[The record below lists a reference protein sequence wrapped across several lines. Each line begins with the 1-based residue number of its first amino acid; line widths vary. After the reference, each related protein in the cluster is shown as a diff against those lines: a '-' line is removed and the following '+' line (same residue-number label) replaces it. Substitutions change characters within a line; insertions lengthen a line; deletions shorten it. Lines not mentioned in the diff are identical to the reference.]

1 MNEHAVLDHICAT
14 GSFGPEVL
22 IGPGDDMALMDLDLE
37 SSGAGVLVAVD
48 QIIDGI
54 HVLVDGTPLDSIG
67 HKAVARA
74 LSDVA
79 AMAGRP
85 VASLVSAVVPMGW
98 TDESAI
104 ELFQGMRD
112 AAARLR
118 APIIGGDL
126 AVHKDAAAPLTC
138 SVTVMARPTEHGPV
152 SRFGAQIGD
161 RICVTGRLGGSL
173 AEDGSGRHLS
183 FEPRIGEAIMLH
195 AILGEQLHAMIDLS
209 DGLGT
214 DAAHMLEH
222 NPCMQFKIDAS
233 AIPCSDGSTWRQAV
247 HDGEDYELCFCT
259 SGSVPE
265 QVLECTVTEIGRVVE
280 CSPDDARRVVVVDGS
295 DEHDVTNAGW
305 EHVTT

>member
-1 MNEHAVLDHICAT
+1 MNEHAVLDRICAT
-14 GSFGPEVL
+14 GSFGPEVR
-22 IGPGDDMALMDLDLE
+22 IGPGDDMALLDLASE
-37 SSGAGVLVAVD
+37 SSGTGVLVAVD

-54 HVLVDGTPLDSIG
+54 HVCVDGTPLSIIG
-67 HKAVARA
+67 RKAVARA

-98 TDESAI
+98 SDESAI
-104 ELFQGMRD
+104 ELFEGMRD
-112 AAARLR
+112 AATQYRS
-118 APIIGGDL
+118 PIIGGDL
-126 AVHKDAAAPLTC
+126 AVHQDAASPLTC
-138 SVTVMARPTEHGPV
+138 SVTVLARPTEHGPV
-152 SRFGAQIGD
+152 SRFGAQVGD

-173 AEDGSGRHLS
+173 DEDGAGHHLT

-214 DAAHMLEH
+214 DAAHMVERD
-222 NPCMQFKIDAS
+222 PCMQMHIDAS
-233 AIPCSDGSTWRQAV
+233 LIPCSEGSSWRQAV

-259 SGSVPE
+259 SGLVPE
-265 QVLECTVTEIGRVVE
+265 QILECPVTEIGRVVE
-280 CSPDDARRVVVVDGS
+280 CSADDARRVVVVDGS

-305 EHVTT
+305 EHVTK